1 MRHPP
6 RLAGIPTGGN
16 FPRQL
21 PLDSTTV
28 TGKIMG
34 RFILLYLLAFGL
46 VACLIQNPPEMVG
59 PLLQPHTAYASA
71 AAGYPAPLLAGVS
84 YQAQ

>member
-1 MRHPP
+1 
-6 RLAGIPTGGN
+6 
-16 FPRQL
+16 
-21 PLDSTTV
+21 
-28 TGKIMG
+28 MG